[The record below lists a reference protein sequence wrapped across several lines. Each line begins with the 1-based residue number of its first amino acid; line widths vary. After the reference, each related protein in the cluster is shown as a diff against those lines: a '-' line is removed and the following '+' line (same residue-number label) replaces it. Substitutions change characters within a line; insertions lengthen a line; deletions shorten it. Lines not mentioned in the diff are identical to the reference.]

1 MYRKV
6 YDSLKGKCDLET
18 EYEFDRPHIHFD
30 SRKGSVSELIEVTGK
45 KGDTIERAIAV
56 NKFID

>member
-1 MYRKV
+1 MNGFNSFQLLLGFEV
-6 YDSLKGKCDLET
+6 QPAAEGVD
-18 EYEFDRPHIHFD
+18 FD